1 MGTPHNNAEIGQIAK
16 NVIMPGDPNRAKL
29 IAEKYLENYKLVNDV
44 RGIYAFT
51 GTYKGKEV
59 TIMASGMGMPS
70 MGIYSYELFK
80 FYDVDNIIRIG
91 SCGAMVPEL
100 DMFDVIL
107 CNEVFTEGNYA
118 LTFASENCHI
128 VKSSEALNKKII
140 NTENEK
146 NQKLVVGNTICSE
159 VFDEYI
165 LKLEDYKNRIPADF
179 HPVSVEMEAFAL
191 LYNAYKLGK
200 NASCLMTVVDS
211 TFKDVHASSEERE
224 QGLYRMIELA
234 LDSI

>member
-44 RGIYAFT
+44 RGIYAYT
-51 GTYKGKEV
+51 GKYKGKEL

-100 DMFDVIL
+100 NMFDIIL
-107 CNEVFTEGNYA
+107 SKQVYTEGNYA
-118 LTFASENCHI
+118 LTFASEDCHI
-128 VKSSEALNKKII
+128 VNPSEILNQKII
-140 NTENEK
+140 NTANKK
-146 NQKLVVGNTICSE
+146 NQKLIVGNTVCTE

-165 LKLEDYKNRIPADF
+165 INLTEYKNRIPHDF
-179 HPVSVEMEAFAL
+179 YPVSAEMEAFAL

-211 TFKDVHASSEERE
+211 TFKDVHASSDERE
-224 QGLYRMIELA
+224 QGLTKMIELA

>member
-1 MGTPHNNAEIGQIAK
+1 MGTPHNNANLGEIAK
-16 NVIMPGDPNRAKL
+16 KVIMPGDPNRAKL
-29 IAEKYLENYKLVNDV
+29 IAEKYLENSKLVNDV
-44 RGIYAFT
+44 RGIFAFT
-51 GTYKGKEV
+51 GTYKGKKV

-100 DMFDVIL
+100 DMFDIVL
-107 CNEVFTEGNYA
+107 SNSVYTEGNYA
-118 LTFASENCHI
+118 LTFASEDCHL
-128 VKSSEALNKKII
+128 VNASTSLNEKII
-140 NTENEK
+140 ETAKSK
-146 NQKLVVGNTICSE
+146 NQKLKTGNTICSE

-165 LKLEDYKNRIPADF
+165 LNLEEYKNRIPKALN
-179 HPVSVEMEAFAL
+179 PVSVEMEAFAL
-191 LYNAYKLGK
+191 LYNAHKLGK

-211 TFKDVHASSEERE
+211 MFKNVHASSEERE
-224 QGLYRMIELA
+224 QGLCKMIELA